1 MFDVLRQRWLA
12 LPGNLRG
19 SLLII
24 LSTLVA
30 TVMVSFI
37 KVLGERM
44 SVVQILFLRQLMVL
58 AVLAPG
64 VVRDFPGVFRTQHGK
79 LHGLR
84 ICVSAIAM
92 VTGFT
97 AFVHLPLAEATAIG
111 FARTLFTTVLEVLI
125 LHESVGPRRWSATV
139 LGFIGVLV

>member
-64 VVRDFPGVFRTQHGK
+64 V
-79 LHGLR
+79 
-84 ICVSAIAM
+84 
-92 VTGFT
+92 
-97 AFVHLPLAEATAIG
+97 
-111 FARTLFTTVLEVLI
+111 
-125 LHESVGPRRWSATV
+125 
-139 LGFIGVLV
+139 